1 MDTYSSLEPQTND
14 SRGIPRVG
22 SARRV
27 GVSLTACAEPVS
39 GRRLAKADVR
49 RRSPSLEAEQLY
61 ARQPGGISV
70 GKKGSP
76 TCRRSPGCFRP
87 KNPKLSADA
96 ASFDRGGHLRL
107 PLRRKAPASWP

>member
-1 MDTYSSLEPQTND
+1 MEIIIESMLPWPDVRKKNDSEIRTGKRAAGGTCKGFMMAVSEMLRHPHSSL
-14 SRGIPRVG
+14 SG
-22 SARRV
+22 ARR
-27 GVSLTACAEPVS
+27 E
-39 GRRLAKADVR
+39 
-49 RRSPSLEAEQLY
+49 
-61 ARQPGGISV
+61 QPGGISV